1 MVRMSKR
8 LYLAA
13 LIFAL
18 LLLPLCGIPALF
30 LLNSYALPRSMG
42 IDDDL
47 TNLSVGLLI
56 FFAIAPFVF
65 TQMILLLTVVY
76 KMWAAIQDGPYARM
90 TPGKAI
96 GLLFIPF
103 FNLYWVF
110 QAWGGFPGDYNAF
123 IDRHALPVPKL
134 SPGLYI
140 VYPIVLVLS
149 VVPVLGILAL
159 LIGPIVFVVLMV
171 KTCDAVNRLADARE
185 RSESSQYNPRVI
197 PQARATHAVR

>member
-1 MVRMSKR
+1 MVRMSKG

-30 LLNSYALPRSMG
+30 LLDSYQLPRSMG

-47 TNLSVGLLI
+47 TSLLVGVLI
-56 FFAIAPFVF
+56 FLAIAPFVF
-65 TQMILLLTVVY
+65 TQMILFLTVVY
-76 KMWAAIQDGPYARM
+76 KMWASIQDGSSARM
-90 TPGKAI
+90 TPVKAI
-96 GLLFIPF
+96 GFLFIPF

-110 QAWGGFPGDYNAF
+110 QALGGFPGDYNAF
-123 IDRHALPVPKL
+123 VDRYALPVPKL
-134 SPGLYI
+134 SPALYI
-140 VYPIVLVLS
+140 VYPIVLVTT
-149 VVPVLGILAL
+149 VVPVLGFLAL

-185 RSESSQYNPRVI
+185 RTASQYNPKVT
-197 PQARATHAVR
+197 PQAQASHAVR